1 MVQQANKQE
10 IINSWEVVYF
20 VDDPDREPY
29 LVHDRLAN
37 GDCSLG
43 LLDYPDCEQDFYTPR
58 DIIRPFPTT
67 EEELAA
73 KEEIWKK
80 LDL

>member
-1 MVQQANKQE
+1 MEAQVSKE
-10 IINSWEVVYF
+10 EVLKSWRVMYF

-29 LVHDRLAN
+29 LVHHDK
-37 GDCSLG
+37 GDLVTLG

-58 DIIRPFPTT
+58 DVIRPFPTI
-67 EEELAA
+67 EEELIA

-80 LDL
+80 MAL